1 MQNWTQTLLSQYC
14 DSPTI
19 DGLLN
24 SFNDAVD
31 PAVNLA
37 DFYAYIWNVY
47 TAAGQGLDDWGMIV
61 GVSRYLQIPN
71 SPAYLGWKEAY
82 VAGHPTTDPQPFDQ
96 APFYSGVLSTYTF
109 LLQDEDYRQLILT
122 KAAVNISNI
131 SIPNINAILRFLF
144 LNPNPR
150 HPNGSVYVI
159 DNLDMS
165 FIYHFTFL
173 PDPVQL
179 AMIET
184 SGVFPRP
191 AGVSVTVTY

>member
-31 PAVNLA
+31 PTVNLA
-37 DFYAYIWNVY
+37 DFYAYVWNVY
-47 TAAGQGLDDWGMIV
+47 TASGQGLDDWGMIV

-82 VAGHPTTDPQPFDQ
+82 VAGHPTTIPQPFDQ
-96 APFYSGVLSTYTF
+96 EPFYGGLLSTYTF
-109 LLQDEDYRQLILT
+109 PLQDVDYRQLILT

-131 SIPNINAILRFLF
+131 SVPNINAILRFLF
-144 LNPNPR
+144 ADANLL
-150 HPNGSVYVI
+150 HPNGVVYVI
-159 DNLDMS
+159 DNLNMS
-165 FIYHFTFL
+165 FVYHFTFV

-179 AMIET
+179 AIIQT
-184 SGVFPRP
+184 SDVFPRP

>member
-31 PAVNLA
+31 PTTNLA
-37 DFYAYIWNVY
+37 DFYAYVWNVY

-82 VAGHPTTDPQPFDQ
+82 VAGHPTTIPQPFDQ
-96 APFYSGVLSTYTF
+96 EPFYGGLLSTYTF
-109 LLQDEDYRQLILT
+109 PLQDVDYRQLILT

-131 SIPNINAILRFLF
+131 SVPNINAILRFMF
-144 LNPNPR
+144 ADANPL
-150 HPNGSVYVI
+150 HPNGVVYVI
-159 DNLDMS
+159 DNLNMS
-165 FIYHFTFL
+165 FVYNFTFI

-179 AMIET
+179 AIIQT
-184 SGVFPRP
+184 SDVFPRP